1 MGAVK
6 NLAWDQ
12 ATEFLSKV
20 EDDLTN
26 GKITKEKALDK
37 LTKTNYNIALEGIT
51 NSDDAEEWIDIVV
64 KETQSKVQKLRT
76 EAVI

>member
-6 NLAWDQ
+6 NMAWDQ

-51 NSDDAEEWIDIVV
+51 NSDDAEEWVDLVIADKL
-64 KETQSKVQKLRT
+64 KEVQKLRKEGT
-76 EAVI
+76 I

>member
-6 NLAWDQ
+6 NMAWDQ

-26 GKITKEKALDK
+26 GKITKNALLIIK
-37 LTKTNYNIALEGIT
+37 MKQTLN
-51 NSDDAEEWIDIVV
+51 
-64 KETQSKVQKLRT
+64 
-76 EAVI
+76 

>member
-6 NLAWDQ
+6 NMAWDQ

-26 GKITKEKALDK
+26 GKITKLKQTCLKTCGVNLRLYTPLQLSADLQPRDK
-37 LTKTNYNIALEGIT
+37 LLCRR
-51 NSDDAEEWIDIVV
+51 V
-64 KETQSKVQKLRT
+64 
-76 EAVI
+76 

>member
-6 NLAWDQ
+6 NMAWDQ

-20 EDDLTN
+20 EVDLTN
-26 GKITKEKALDK
+26 GEITKEQALDK

-51 NSDDAEEWIDIVV
+51 NSDDAEEWIDLVIADRQN
-64 KETQSKVQKLRT
+64 EVQKLRKEGT
-76 EAVI
+76 I

>member
-6 NLAWDQ
+6 NMAWDQ
-12 ATEFLSKV
+12 ATEFLTKV

-26 GKITKEKALDK
+26 GKITKEKDLAK